1 MATIEDL
8 LIFGRE
14 QLEESGNEYAKYERK
29 VLLEEVLG
37 CNYMYMLM
45 NGNEEVPKQKEM
57 KYKGWIKQ
65 RCSHYP
71 LQYILG
77 YAHFMDYTFLVNEN
91 VLIPR
96 SDTEVLVEAADELLG
111 KWETADAGM
120 EALESR
126 NEKKKVRVLD
136 LCCGSGCIGI
146 SLKLY
151 HEEIDLVLS
160 DYSKKALEVT
170 RKNLEKYNVT
180 AEVLQGDLFESFT
193 GRAKLI
199 VSNPPY
205 IESGEIKALMPEVRE
220 YEPVSALDGGTDG
233 LDFYRRIIEQ
243 AFQYLEENG
252 YLMFE
257 IGYNQGEAVR
267 NLMERNHF
275 LDVQIKK
282 DYAGL
287 DRVVYGHL

>member
-8 LIFGRE
+8 LAFGKE
-14 QLEESGNEYAKYERK
+14 QLEKSGNEYAKYERK

-45 NGNEEVPKQKEM
+45 NGQEEVPEQKERR
-57 KYKGWIKQ
+57 YRELIGE
-65 RCSHYP
+65 RCRHYP

-96 SDTEVLVEAADELLG
+96 SDTEILVEVAEELIE
-111 KWETADAGM
+111 KWETGDERITVSTSQSGKM
-120 EALESR
+120 
-126 NEKKKVRVLD
+126 KTRVWD

-151 HEEIDLVLS
+151 HKEIALVLS
-160 DYSKKALEVT
+160 DVSKKALEVT
-170 RKNLEKYNVT
+170 RQNLAKYHVG
-180 AEVLQGDLFESFT
+180 AEVLQGDLFEAFS
-193 GRAKLI
+193 GRANLI

-205 IESGEIKALMPEVRE
+205 IESEEIKTLMPEVRE
-220 YEPVSALDGGTDG
+220 YEPASALDGGTDG
-233 LDFYRRIIEQ
+233 LDFYRRIVGQ
-243 AFQYLEENG
+243 APGYLEENG

-257 IGYNQGEAVR
+257 IGCRQGKEVC
-267 NLMERNHF
+267 NMMEEKGF
-275 LDVQIKK
+275 LDVQVKK

>member
-8 LIFGRE
+8 LKFGKE
-14 QLEESGNEYAKYERK
+14 QLEKSGNEYAKYERK

-45 NGNEEVPKQKEM
+45 NGQEEVPEQKE
-57 KYKGWIKQ
+57 KQYKEQIKK

-71 LQYILG
+71 LQYMLG
-77 YAHFMDYTFLVNEN
+77 YAHFMDYTFFVNEN

-96 SDTEVLVEAADELLG
+96 SDTEVLVETANELLE
-111 KWETADAGM
+111 KWEPDNAGTVVGAGRAGKM
-120 EALESR
+120 
-126 NEKKKVRVLD
+126 KTRVLD

-151 HEEIDLVLS
+151 HKEIALVLS
-160 DYSKKALEVT
+160 DYSEKALEVT
-170 RKNLEKYNVT
+170 RQNLAKYDVE
-180 AEVLQGDLFESFT
+180 AEVLQGDLLDPFT
-193 GRAKLI
+193 GKAKLI

-205 IESGEIKALMPEVRE
+205 IESGEIEDLMPEVRE
-220 YEPVSALDGGTDG
+220 YEPVSALDGGVDG
-233 LDFYRRIIEQ
+233 LDFYRRIVEK
-243 AFQYLEENG
+243 APEYLEENG

-257 IGYNQGEAVR
+257 IGYSQGDAVR
-267 NLMERNHF
+267 NLMEEKGF
-275 LDVQIKK
+275 LDVQVKR